1 MKSMIILSIVAALV
15 GGCAIAAVVTAI
27 PIVAVMPPAMAEW
40 DGGNYRNR
48 DGGTYREH
56 GYRRDRGSQ
65 EDPFWE
71 RGG

>member
-15 GGCAIAAVVTAI
+15 GGCAIV
-27 PIVAVMPPAMAEW
+27 PLGHGGRH
-40 DGGNYRNR
+40 DGYYRDRGYNRGGGNYRNR